1 MGETNLPTQHPE
13 AGQTARFPP
22 PDVNAGRAGHPQGQA
37 AEGPPQA
44 VGLIHRIS
52 DSATFTALRRSGWRV
67 RRGPITVTFLP
78 GAPTGPP
85 RVAYAVG
92 RSVGGAVVRNR
103 LRRRMRAVV
112 SELGPHL
119 RPGAYLVGAA
129 PEAVSL
135 SFGELKEMVS
145 GAFDDAGTAGSR
157 ARR

>member
-13 AGQTARFPP
+13 AGQASRVPP
-22 PDVNAGRAGHPQGQA
+22 PDVHPRREGHSQGQA

-44 VGLIHRIS
+44 VGLIHRITNT
-52 DSATFTALRRSGWRV
+52 ATFTALRRSRRRA
-67 RRGPITVTFLP
+67 RRGPVTVTYVPDAL
-78 GAPTGPP
+78 TGPP
-85 RVAYAVG
+85 RVAYAIG

-112 SELGPHL
+112 SELGPQL

-129 PEAVSL
+129 PEAASL
-135 SFGELKEMVS
+135 PFGELQQMMT
-145 GAFDDAGTAGSR
+145 GAFDDAGRG

>member
-13 AGQTARFPP
+13 AGQATRVPA
-22 PDVNAGRAGHPQGQA
+22 PDVHARRAGHPQGQA

-52 DSATFTALRRSGWRV
+52 DAATFTALRRSRRRA
-67 RRGPITVTFLP
+67 RRGPITVTFVP
-78 GAPTGPP
+78 DARTGPP
-85 RVAYAVG
+85 RVAYAIG

-129 PEAVSL
+129 PEAASL
-135 SFGELKEMVS
+135 PFGALQEMVT
-145 GAFDDAGTAGSR
+145 GALDDAGRG